1 MATKPTEKP
10 TWANTDVND
19 PITNAPNKK
28 KPSSELQDSGLLRK
42 QPFFR
47 NHLNW
52 LFDNIAKWIDY
63 LDTVNSTISE
73 DTTIYVATTGNDITG
88 DGTILNPFAT
98 PQRALNSLIGVPI
111 ATTALVTIFCAAGT
125 YVLDEPVKLNHPYGE
140 RIHIIGDNLT
150 SVKPSRAPI
159 ADWSSDKNNP
169 TVPTRGLSQFYNTAG
184 TLPVNSDSTTRR
196 AAVSSDLVNNITLV
210 ENSYSTIFQ
219 FNGVSGI
226 VVDGNNSL
234 GKIDKVVIKGDWDG
248 VFNAPVNAK
257 IGIDIG
263 KSAELLGY
271 GTSVNTTGGT
281 IFLGKDTVIIGWHG
295 EGARIRYNG
304 SMTCEDGVSVVN
316 NYNNGVRV
324 EATSSLSANLSSIV
338 GNGRHGVF
346 TTGTS
351 VSYLAGSLC
360 TGNVNSGCQSAIG
373 SSSVIRDF
381 TSCGNGSAGVIV
393 TVGSSVSFDNGT
405 SKGNGGDGLS
415 TITGS
420 SCDGDN
426 VIVSDNNGKGLSSVS
441 SSVINGSGMIVKNNE
456 RGVFTE
462 DNGSVLL
469 ASGEISENSLLDVS
483 CNRNSYTRL
492 SSVTVPSGST
502 VTATKRSYIFTAS
515 QTGVVYTPAHGSTGA
530 DGSLIDD

>member
-10 TWANTDVND
+10 TWANNDVTD

-169 TVPTRGLSQFYNTAG
+169 TVPARGLSQFYNTAG
-184 TLPVNSDSTTRR
+184 TLPVSANASTRR
-196 AAVSSDLVNNITLV
+196 AAVSADLVNNISLV

-248 VFNAPVNAK
+248 VFDAPVDAK

-304 SMTCEDGVSVVN
+304 SMTCEDGVSIVN
-316 NYNNGVRV
+316 NYTNGARV
-324 EATSSLSANLSSIV
+324 EATSSFSANLSNII

-360 TGNVNSGCQSAIG
+360 TGNVSNGCQSAIG

-381 TSCGNGSAGVIV
+381 TSCGNGSSGVIAV
-393 TVGSSVSFDNGT
+393 VGSTVSFDNGV
-405 SKGNGGDGLS
+405 SKGNGANGLS
-415 TITGS
+415 TLTGS
-420 SCDGDN
+420 SCDGDSVTAN
-426 VIVSDNNGKGLSSVS
+426 DNGGNGLVSTASSTISGVGIISSNNNNGVY
-441 SSVINGSGMIVKNNE
+441 
-456 RGVFTE
+456 TE
-462 DNGSVLL
+462 DNGTILL
-469 ASGEISENSLLDVS
+469 TLGEVSNNDSLDVS
-483 CNRNSYTRL
+483 CNRSSYTRL
-492 SSVTVPSGST
+492 SSVTIPSGST

-515 QTGVVYTPAHGSTGA
+515 QSGVVYTPAHGSTGA